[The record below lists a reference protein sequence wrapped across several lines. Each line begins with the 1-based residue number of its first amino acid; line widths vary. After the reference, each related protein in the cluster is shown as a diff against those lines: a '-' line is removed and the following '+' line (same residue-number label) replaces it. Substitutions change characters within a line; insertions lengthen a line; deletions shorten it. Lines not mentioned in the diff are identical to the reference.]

1 MELSLPLNADLFI
14 FIQHYGFP
22 HGESDTRF
30 GHSTLIRHPA
40 IHVENKVITPFRDLI
55 DIQCEYRAIDPLAQP
70 KEAAVER
77 GIEKN
82 SERTVLHRPGEAERC
97 RSQRLRGLSP
107 VRSSRQLL
115 QGRITARNNAYVSCQ
130 CVNLSRMSC
139 SDPRILTSSPQ
150 VHFNRRLVRLR
161 FCMLVPAPQ
170 SPQHEKAR
178 CKHGQGEG

>member
-1 MELSLPLNADLFI
+1 LKGVLKKTQNVPFYTVPVGQKDVEAGAFEDFR
-14 FIQHYGFP
+14 QCV
-22 HGESDTRF
+22 
-30 GHSTLIRHPA
+30 HP
-40 IHVENKVITPFRDLI
+40 K
-55 DIQCEYRAIDPLAQP
+55 
-70 KEAAVER
+70 
-77 GIEKN
+77 
-82 SERTVLHRPGEAERC
+82 
-97 RSQRLRGLSP
+97 
-107 VRSSRQLL
+107 QLL